1 MTLSAGSGYGSQ
13 GNIDPKAKRV
23 MVLYQNMASSNSLTL
38 LLLDIMDFIHNPTPS
53 PLQMRRRNQRTFTL
67 LRGREWRS
75 KLKELEMVEG
85 ESQW

>member
-1 MTLSAGSGYGSQ
+1 VTLSAGSGYGSQ
-13 GNIDPKAKRV
+13 ENIDPKAKRV
-23 MVLYQNMASSNSLTL
+23 TVLYQNMASSNSLTL
-38 LLLDIMDFIHNPTPS
+38 LLLDIMDFIHNPT

-85 ESQW
+85 ETQW